1 MAASTTEYDNEEP
14 AEVIHSV
21 TKVGRDTGLIES
33 RESRQANID
42 GVIAKLD
49 EIWEFIHEID
59 FDPKNKNETDGI
71 IADIKENYPDI
82 MVLIPVCVQLM
93 VLEDKRSTK
102 ALRTVL
108 KTRVNNKEDFL
119 LLQAAYV
126 TELFHEVHPNMT
138 RKELLAYR
146 SRIHERLIK
155 EDEHMVEASKEM
167 EVETAKYEELRKQR
181 AIAQLK
187 KSLEYKKTLNTK

>member
-1 MAASTTEYDNEEP
+1 MAASTMEYDDEEP
-14 AEVIHSV
+14 AETIHSV
-21 TKVGRDTGLIES
+21 TRVGRDTGLTES

-42 GVIAKLD
+42 GVVSKLN
-49 EIWEFIHEID
+49 EIWDLIHDID

-71 IADIKENYPDI
+71 IADIKTQYPDI
-82 MVLIPVCVQLM
+82 MVLIPICVQLM

-119 LLQAAYV
+119 LLQASYV
-126 TELFHEVHPNMT
+126 AELFHEANPNIT

-146 SRIHERLIK
+146 CRIHENLIK
-155 EDEHMVEASKEM
+155 EDKDMVEASKEL
-167 EVETAKYEELRKQR
+167 EAETAKYEEVRKQR

-187 KSLEYKKTLNTK
+187 KSLDYKKTLEVK